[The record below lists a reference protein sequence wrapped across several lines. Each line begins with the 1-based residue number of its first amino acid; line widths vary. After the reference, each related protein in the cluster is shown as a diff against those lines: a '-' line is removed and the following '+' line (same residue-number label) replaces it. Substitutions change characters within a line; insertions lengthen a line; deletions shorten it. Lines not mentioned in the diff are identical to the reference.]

1 MMSKENFEPQP
12 VNEALKKQL
21 KSAAGRIQI
30 WMRCNYENWQMHSL
44 YMDAAIAECL
54 LPLLND
60 VEDLRARD
68 SESRVEQIEALR
80 ARIVEQQRE
89 KAILRDKLHRAN
101 ASRKKLEKYRKRQGI
116 PITPVKL
123 AKGA

>member
-1 MMSKENFEPQP
+1 MSSKENFVPQP
-12 VNEALKKQL
+12 VNAALKRSLQAAAQKIQL
-21 KSAAGRIQI
+21 
-30 WMRCNYENWQMHSL
+30 WYRCNGDGWKMHPL
-44 YMDAAIAECL
+44 VQDAAIAECL

-68 SESRVEQIEALR
+68 SESRVEQLAALR
-80 ARIVEQQRE
+80 ARIADQQRE
-89 KAILRDKLHRAN
+89 KAVLRDKLHRAN
-101 ASRKKLEKYRKRQGI
+101 ASRKKLEGYRKRQGI